1 MTGWPPAV
9 QLVLASATL
18 LAARRFLLRAAPT
31 PTAAGS
37 AVMAIGIFGLSAL
50 PQIAGGL
57 AGAIQPLAVGLCV
70 LWGCIAASYAA
81 AYLEGAFA
89 AHVEPPVG
97 RFAIG
102 TWVAGTAMLL
112 RLLLLGA
119 PEWRVLAVLLGL
131 LAAIVWLWFLAVAAK
146 ALRAVGERSSHTL
159 VSSVVLLATVSTQS
173 LALVVFDLAPE
184 PQLFRWAALCLIA
197 LGAAFYVVGAALVLR
212 SHVRATGWTL
222 ADDWDSANCI
232 LHGAMSITG
241 LAVVLW
247 QAAPT
252 SVALALWLYV
262 LCVFAAVEAAELAR
276 LWTRLRRYGWRRGVF
291 TYGVAQWS
299 RIFTFGMFHAFT
311 VALAQQPDG
320 SGGIAWVAAAQSAVL
335 ACGPY
340 VVLGLL
346 VVEIALYLDARLDR
360 APFAAAARLL
370 GLRSSSQG

>member
-1 MTGWPPAV
+1 MIGWPPAV
-9 QLVLASATL
+9 QLGLAAAAL
-18 LAARRFLLRAAPT
+18 LTARRFLLRAAPT

-37 AVMAIGIFGLSAL
+37 AVMAIGICGLSAL
-50 PQIAGGL
+50 PQVAGGL
-57 AGAIQPLAVGLCV
+57 AAAIQPLAFGLCV

-119 PEWRVLAVLLGL
+119 QEWRLLAVLLGL
-131 LAAIVWLWFLAVAAK
+131 LAAAVWLWFLTVAAK
-146 ALRAVGERSSHTL
+146 ALRAVGEWSSRAL

-173 LALVVFDLAPE
+173 LALAAYDLAPE
-184 PQLFRWAALCLIA
+184 PQLLRWAALCLIA
-197 LGAAFYVVGAALVLR
+197 LGTAFYVVGVALVLR
-212 SHVRATGWTL
+212 SHIRSKGWTL
-222 ADDWDSANCI
+222 SDDWDSTNCI

-252 SVALALWLYV
+252 SAALALWLYV
-262 LCVFAAVEAAELAR
+262 LCVFVAVEAAELAR
-276 LWTRLRRYGWRRGVF
+276 LRVRVQRYGWRRGVF

-320 SGGIAWVAAAQSAVL
+320 SGGLAWVAAAQSAIL

-346 VVEIALYLDARLDR
+346 VIEVALYLDARLDR
-360 APFAAAARLL
+360 AALASATRRL
-370 GLRSSSQG
+370 GLRR